1 MLRYDRNLKQV
12 ARGLRNGMT
21 RSEQMLW
28 ARLRGRQVQ
37 GIQFYQQKPLGVY
50 ILDFYAPKARL
61 VVEVDGPQHLELEHG
76 ENDARRDAYLTGAGL
91 KVLRFSNTQ
100 IFQELN
106 EVVTLISK
114 ALIERTHT
122 SPHFIEATLLLPP
135 FRKGGPG
142 GIPHP

>member
-50 ILDFYAPKARL
+50 ILDFYAPKAKL
-61 VVEVDGPQHLELEHG
+61 VVELDGLQHLELEHG
-76 ENDARRDAYLTGAGL
+76 ENDARRDAYLAGAG
-91 KVLRFSNTQ
+91 
-100 IFQELN
+100 
-106 EVVTLISK
+106 
-114 ALIERTHT
+114 
-122 SPHFIEATLLLPP
+122 
-135 FRKGGPG
+135 
-142 GIPHP
+142 